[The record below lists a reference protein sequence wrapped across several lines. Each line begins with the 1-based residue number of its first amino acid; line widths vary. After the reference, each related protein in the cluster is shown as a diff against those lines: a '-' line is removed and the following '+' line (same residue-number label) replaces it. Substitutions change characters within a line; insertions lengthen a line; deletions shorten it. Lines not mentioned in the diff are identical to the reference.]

1 MKSST
6 DAPTVITVPW
16 APLRD
21 QLSVWPVRLSM
32 RQPSIQNKVLARS
45 PLTHLMTVII
55 VPSTTTVKE
64 VLATDS
70 SIHVKMASYA
80 LKVVEI

>member
-1 MKSST
+1 MRNST

-16 APLRD
+16 VPHRD
-21 QLSVWPVRLSM
+21 LLSVWPVRLSM
-32 RQPSIQNKVLARS
+32 RQPSILNKVLARS

-55 VPSTTTVKE
+55 VPSITTVKE
-64 VLATDS
+64 VLAIGS
-70 SIHVKMASYA
+70 SIHVRMASYA